1 MPRSSAQRNDG
12 ESKGGRAGGEA
23 NSWQDAFGAALEQ
36 EDPASAI
43 SVLDGQKTGHAGTP
57 RQAVKLRAA
66 KLVRAHYDEW
76 PASVYRT
83 GAAFTRSENEGAQEI
98 GLVLLAPFY
107 AHNPPEVSA
116 IVLKLADSD
125 HWEVREWAAS
135 ALRRII
141 SDDFAAIFATLK
153 DWAGHASPNVRRAV
167 AVASGSASRDCTQ
180 EECRLLL
187 EILAPLLEDD
197 DLYVRKNLGA
207 FAIGDSFLKSQPALV
222 AEWLGRASASPR
234 AQWNVAMA
242 LSAAEATKQFP
253 ILSVLLRQLAADE
266 RSVVRRATYRAVL
279 NLAKRIPEEIG
290 PLAESRATDPRR
302 SHVHA
307 HVHAKL

>member
-36 EDPASAI
+36 ADLASAI

-57 RQAVKLRAA
+57 RQAVTLRAA
-66 KLVRAHYDEW
+66 KLVRAHDDEW

-83 GAAFTRSENEGAQEI
+83 GAAFARSENEGAQEI
-98 GLVLLAPFY
+98 GLVLLAPLY

-116 IVLKLADSD
+116 MVLKLADSD
-125 HWEVREWAAS
+125 HWEVKEWAAS

-141 SDDFAAIFATLK
+141 SDDFAALFATLK

-167 AVASGSASRDCTQ
+167 AVASGSASRECTQ
-180 EECRLLL
+180 EECHLLL

>member
-36 EDPASAI
+36 EDLASAI

-76 PASVYRT
+76 PASVYSA
-83 GAAFTRSENEGAQEI
+83 GAAFARSASEGAQEI
-98 GLVLLAPFY
+98 GLVLLAPLY
-107 AHNPPEVSA
+107 AHSPPEVSA

-125 HWEVREWAAS
+125 NWEVREWAAS

-141 SDDFAAIFATLK
+141 SDDFAAIFATLEA
-153 DWAGHASPNVRRAV
+153 WAGHSSPNVRRAV
-167 AVASGSASRDCTQ
+167 AVASGSASRECTQ

-187 EILAPLLEDD
+187 EILAPLPEDD

-222 AEWLGRASASPR
+222 GEWLGRASASPR

-242 LSAAEATKQFP
+242 LSAAEAARHFP
-253 ILSVLLRQLAADE
+253 ILSELLRQLAADE
-266 RSVVRRATYRAVL
+266 RRVVRRATYRAVL

>member
-36 EDPASAI
+36 ADLASAI
-43 SVLDGQKTGHAGTP
+43 LVLDGQKTGHAGTP
-57 RQAVKLRAA
+57 RQAVKLQAA

-76 PASVYRT
+76 PASVYRA
-83 GAAFTRSENEGAQEI
+83 GAAFARSASEGAQEI
-98 GLVLLAPFY
+98 GLVLLAPLY

-141 SDDFAAIFATLK
+141 SDDFAAIFETLK

-167 AVASGSASRDCTQ
+167 AVASGSASRECTQ

-187 EILAPLLEDD
+187 EILAPLLVDD
-197 DLYVRKNLGA
+197 DPYVRKNLGA
-207 FAIGDSFLKSQPALV
+207 FAIGDSFMKSQPALV
-222 AEWLGRASASPR
+222 AEWLGQASASPR

-253 ILSVLLRQLAADE
+253 ILSELLRQLAADE